1 MGAVQM
7 TQGEFIDGVPVQVLK
22 PGKRSKS
29 IGFRAPV
36 ESQIPLTTVI
46 METDRT
52 AEHVPPSAEGDRRT
66 AQERLED
73 EQRAKARAVAVD
85 QPHRRGAEDPTDPL
99 LGTAHGRFCLRE
111 WPGVARRT
119 HRVMMF
125 NAGEDYARDVRDL
138 KQAKGF
144 AAAAGTA
151 MSPKGGSSDDVS
163 QAAIEAAREQVEK
176 CAAAVR
182 SADEA
187 MMLIGRGAKP
197 RDAIRRLC
205 CEDKEPGPYDDG
217 VIRAALYR
225 LALHYAKVER
235 TINSGSSLA

>member
-7 TQGEFIDGVPVQVLK
+7 ADVETIDGVPVQILK
-22 PGKRSKS
+22 MGKRSKAV
-29 IGFRAPV
+29 GLRAAV

-52 AEHVPPSAEGDRRT
+52 AEHVPPSSEGDRRT

-73 EQRAKARAVAVD
+73 EQRAKARSVAVD

-138 KQAKGF
+138 KQARGF

-151 MSPKGGSSDDVS
+151 TGLKRRPSDDVS
-163 QAAIEAAREQVEK
+163 QAAINAAREEVEI
-176 CAAAVR
+176 CEAAVR

-187 MMLIGRGAKP
+187 MMLIGVGVKP

-205 CEDKEPGPYDDG
+205 CEDQELGPYDDD
-217 VIRAALYR
+217 VIRAGLYR
-225 LALHYAKVER
+225 LAVHYGKVKR
-235 TINSGSSLA
+235 TINPTN